1 MSSLKT
7 VKWPL
12 ILVAALGTQ
21 VYLLLAD
28 VIFVTYYAQLSNPG
42 HEPAFYTMFAQETA
56 GAFVFCFAPA
66 SIYLIA
72 SWLCRRAAAAPYLHA
87 TLYVAGYYVL
97 DYAVIAAMAFD
108 QMGETLK
115 LPFLLNGLA
124 MLASALV
131 AARLAGRRTA
141 AIAG

>member
-1 MSSLKT
+1 MRA

-28 VIFVTYYAQLSNPG
+28 VVFVTYYAQLSNPG
-42 HEPAFYTMFAQETA
+42 REPAFYTTFAQETA

-72 SWLCRRAAAAPYLHA
+72 SWLCRRAGRAPYLHA
-87 TLYVAGYYVL
+87 ALYIAGYYVL
-97 DYAVIAAMAFD
+97 DFAVIASVALEQID
-108 QMGETLK
+108 ETMK
-115 LPFLLNGLA
+115 VPFLLNMVA
-124 MLASALV
+124 MFVSALV
-131 AARLAGRRTA
+131 AARIVDRRA
-141 AIAG
+141 AVVAPR